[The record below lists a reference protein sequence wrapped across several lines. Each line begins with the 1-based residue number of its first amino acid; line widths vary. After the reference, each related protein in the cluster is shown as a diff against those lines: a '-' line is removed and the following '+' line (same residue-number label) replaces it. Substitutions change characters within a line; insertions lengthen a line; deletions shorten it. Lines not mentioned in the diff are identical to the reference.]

1 MLSSYPVACPH
12 AGCSWTGSSIPSLAQ
27 GGAHAEVAPMQRAWF
42 RCPCWQGDWAVR
54 ITEDGVTVLP
64 AVEHGG

>member
-12 AGCSWTGSSIPSLAQ
+12 AGCSWTGSIIPSLVQ
-27 GGAHAEVAPMQRAWF
+27 GGAHAEVASKQRAWF
-42 RCPCWQGDWAVR
+42 RCPHCQGDWEVR
-54 ITEDGVTVLP
+54 ITDDKVTVLP